1 MNKRNISKKRA
12 TYILVIAQILI
23 MIGLSV
29 FVTIAVSERAG
40 NSTVEHM
47 KTISDI
53 RATIIKEY
61 VSNTENMLSIYSCNP
76 EIIEAV
82 KNPSDENIINAAQ
95 KFTEDFSS
103 KIENLEGIYVSEWNT
118 HVLAHTNRKV
128 VGITTREG
136 EPLEQLRD
144 LLIQAGDGVYDT
156 GIIISPASGKQI
168 VSMYKGIFDEEGN
181 PISVVGSSQS
191 PAGLK

>member
-47 KTISDI
+47 KTISDS

-61 VSNTENMLSIYSCNP
+61 VSNTENMLSTY
-76 EIIEAV
+76 
-82 KNPSDENIINAAQ
+82 
-95 KFTEDFSS
+95 
-103 KIENLEGIYVSEWNT
+103 
-118 HVLAHTNRKV
+118 
-128 VGITTREG
+128 
-136 EPLEQLRD
+136 
-144 LLIQAGDGVYDT
+144 GDY
-156 GIIISPASGKQI
+156 
-168 VSMYKGIFDEEGN
+168 
-181 PISVVGSSQS
+181 
-191 PAGLK
+191 